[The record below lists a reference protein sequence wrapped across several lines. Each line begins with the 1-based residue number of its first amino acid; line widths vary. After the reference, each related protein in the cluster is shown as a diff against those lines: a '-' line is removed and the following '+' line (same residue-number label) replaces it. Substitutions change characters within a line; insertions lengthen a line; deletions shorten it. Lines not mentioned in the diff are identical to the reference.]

1 MRSIE
6 EAALLSPWRER
17 TVEVGFLCAGLAA
30 CAVSI
35 PSVRA
40 GLGVLAVVV
49 ALATAAEVPWRP
61 YLRKLAAASG
71 FAFVSI
77 LPMAVG
83 FAFHPRRELSF
94 DPDGFQTAVL
104 AGTRAIATLS
114 VTLLLVHTT
123 PFPRLLALLRRLRLP
138 EVLLELLAL
147 VHREIFLL
155 DETFSRLRKA
165 LACRDGGRGR
175 MTGVRALGLG
185 SAVLFVQ
192 ALRRSERVERGLAS
206 RGGAGTARRWEEPL
220 SIRTLPL
227 LGSLAAPAVLAV
239 WIVGGRLGL

>member
-1 MRSIE
+1 MRSLE

-17 TVEVGFLCAGLAA
+17 TVEVCVLCAGLAA

-35 PSVRA
+35 ASASA
-40 GLGVLAVVV
+40 GLAVFAVVV
-49 ALATAAEVPWRP
+49 GLATAAGVPRGP

-77 LPMAVG
+77 LPLAVD
-83 FAFHPRRELSF
+83 FAFPPRWEMSF
-94 DPDGFQTAVL
+94 EPEGFQAAVL
-104 AGTRAIATLS
+104 AGIRAVATVS

-138 EVLLELLAL
+138 NVSLELLAL

-165 LACRDGGRGR
+165 LACRDGGRAR
-175 MTGVRALGLG
+175 RTGVRTLGLG
-185 SAVLFVQ
+185 SAALFMQ
-192 ALRRSERVERGLAS
+192 ALRRSERLERGLAS
-206 RGGAGTARRWEEPL
+206 RGGSAVAPRWEEPL
-220 SIRTLPL
+220 SIRILPL
-227 LGSLAAPAVLAV
+227 LGSLAAPAALAV